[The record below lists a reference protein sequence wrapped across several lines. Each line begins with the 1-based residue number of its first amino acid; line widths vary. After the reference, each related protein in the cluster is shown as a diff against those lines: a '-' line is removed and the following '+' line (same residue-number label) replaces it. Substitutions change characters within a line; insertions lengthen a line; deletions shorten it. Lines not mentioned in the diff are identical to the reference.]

1 MQHQLKI
8 SNLNSP
14 ENTFRKNSYNS
25 QSNFLESKTYKD
37 EYILVEEFMNETK
50 ENDISKISSTNKN
63 SEYKKSNSL
72 TNKLY
77 ANDILILK
85 QNLVLKDEKIRYLK
99 ETIDDL
105 KKELSK

>member
-1 MQHQLKI
+1 LKI

-50 ENDISKISSTNKN
+50 ENDISKISSTTNKLN
-63 SEYKKSNSL
+63 SEYKKIISL
-72 TNKLY
+72 TNKPY
-77 ANDILILK
+77 ENDNLILK

-105 KKELSK
+105 KKELYK